1 MSLAR
6 SIAYNTLLQTTAK
19 IVSTFFAILAFA
31 MIARYLGTNGFGA
44 YATITA
50 FLQLFGIMV
59 DMGLTVITIQM
70 VSEAG
75 ADQHKNFRNLFT
87 IRLLSGIV
95 IYLIAPAIALLL
107 PYPTDVKL
115 GIAVM
120 APSFF
125 LSSLIQI
132 STARYQAEVKMLAPT
147 IAEIASKIVLIA
159 GVAFIAQT
167 DIGLMG
173 VLAMILAN
181 NAAQWLILVVWRGHW
196 RWMRLAF
203 DWSIWRDVFFRTWP
217 IALSILCN
225 VVYLRAD
232 TIILSL
238 FRPQADVGIYGA
250 AFRVLEVMMTLPIMF
265 VGLTLSSFT
274 RAWSQGDRPAFARYF
289 QKTFDVMAITSF
301 PLVVGTWFVGTD
313 AMILVTGEEFA
324 ASGSVLKL
332 LMIAVGAIFFGSLFG
347 HLINII
353 FEQRRML
360 IGYAAVAILGL
371 GAYIVFIPIYS
382 YYAAA
387 IITIATEFLVAFI
400 GFGVF
405 YYKTRVAPSLL
416 VAAKAVLSSAAM
428 GIFLYAFPH
437 WHLAAKVLMAIVVYG
452 AILFITGG
460 LTKDLI
466 RALIGQKR

>member
-1 MSLAR
+1 
-6 SIAYNTLLQTTAK
+6 
-19 IVSTFFAILAFA
+19 
-31 MIARYLGTNGFGA
+31 
-44 YATITA
+44 
-50 FLQLFGIMV
+50 
-59 DMGLTVITIQM
+59 
-70 VSEAG
+70 
-75 ADQHKNFRNLFT
+75 
-87 IRLLSGIV
+87 
-95 IYLIAPAIALLL
+95 
-107 PYPTDVKL
+107 
-115 GIAVM
+115 
-120 APSFF
+120 
-125 LSSLIQI
+125 
-132 STARYQAEVKMLAPT
+132 
-147 IAEIASKIVLIA
+147 
-159 GVAFIAQT
+159 
-167 DIGLMG
+167 
-173 VLAMILAN
+173 
-181 NAAQWLILVVWRGHW
+181 
-196 RWMRLAF
+196 
-203 DWSIWRDVFFRTWP
+203 
-217 IALSILCN
+217 
-225 VVYLRAD
+225 
-232 TIILSL
+232 
-238 FRPQADVGIYGA
+238 
-250 AFRVLEVMMTLPIMF
+250 
-265 VGLTLSSFT
+265 
-274 RAWSQGDRPAFARYF
+274 
-289 QKTFDVMAITSF
+289 MAITSF

-387 IITIATEFLVAFI
+387 IITIATELLVAFI